1 MSRDDPGDTVDD
13 DDDYASAGSDVE
25 SSDDGDD
32 YKLIQTTRN
41 SLEAPETN
49 PTTTTTTTT
58 RTVNE
63 TASTTSSGSETD
75 DDEPTTYD
83 GIVGTRVT
91 RVKLERLARM
101 SLVHAELDETVR
113 SRSGAN
119 DAAPKRKPPSSA
131 VFLRNC
137 DYEASMT
144 SAEIDAMRREA
155 REKAMARV
163 RERGISLEDARA
175 AEIGA
180 EQSQIRRI
188 AEAMEAHA
196 SSPTF
201 AGTREMTV
209 YKTRS
214 RVLAPSFVDNSIG
227 VAVNHHDLSDKRV
240 VALENEVR
248 ALRLEV
254 EAHVAGQESIS
265 RVCDELKYRLEQ
277 ALKKVSSR
285 EEKVH
290 SLREQLRRERL
301 SSDAALE
308 VAESNATAALKAQ
321 RSDLDIMV
329 SSANARA
336 RVLIQERD
344 AAWRRIEEL
353 ERDVES
359 NAGELRRL
367 RAYKKERE
375 DADAELAAQQEVD
388 RVIDRFA
395 QMQLMKRALLSWIRG
410 ILFQRKLKA
419 LRLRSERR
427 IAGEYIDA
435 WKSQA
440 SVAVSLRNLKS
451 RTDDR
456 VRASVLKHWSLA
468 VELSA
473 TGGRVLAR
481 RCLLRWRAAA
491 SAERERRDA
500 SDALVERIIE
510 IMARSRARVLQR
522 AVFTSWVAH
531 AASAKT
537 ARRVALDLLAS
548 ERGAKSTS
556 SSLERHKA
564 RRASS
569 SVRVGAESLI

>member
-1 MSRDDPGDTVDD
+1 MSRDDPGDTVED
-13 DDDYASAGSDVE
+13 DDDYVSAGSDVE

-32 YKLIQTTRN
+32 YKLIQTMRN
-41 SLEAPETN
+41 SLEAPKTTTTN
-49 PTTTTTTTT
+49 PT
-58 RTVNE
+58 
-63 TASTTSSGSETD
+63 TTSSGSETED

-113 SRSGAN
+113 SRSGAD
-119 DAAPKRKPPSSA
+119 DAPPKRKPPSSA

-137 DYEASMT
+137 DYETSMT
-144 SAEIDAMRREA
+144 SGEIDAMRREA

-163 RERGISLEDARA
+163 RDRGISLEDARA

-188 AEAMEAHA
+188 AEAMEAHK

-201 AGTREMTV
+201 AGTQEMAV

-227 VAVNHHDLSDKRV
+227 IAVNHHDLSDKRV

-277 ALKKVSSR
+277 ALKKVASR

-321 RSDLDIMV
+321 RSDLDTMV

-344 AAWRRIEEL
+344 AAWSRIEEL

-359 NAGELRRL
+359 NADELRRL

-375 DADAELAAQQEVD
+375 DADAELAAQREVD

-395 QMQLMKRALLSWIRG
+395 QMQLMKRALVLWIRG
-410 ILFQRKLKA
+410 ILFQRKLKT

-427 IAGEYIDA
+427 IAGEYFDA

-456 VRASVLKHWSLA
+456 VRASVLRHWSLA

-473 TGGRVLAR
+473 TGGRVLTR

-491 SAERERRDA
+491 SAERDA

-510 IMARSRARVLQR
+510 IMARSRARALQR

-531 AASAKT
+531 AALAKT
-537 ARRVALDLLAS
+537 ARRIALDLLAN
-548 ERGAKSTS
+548 ERGVKSTS

-569 SVRVGAESLI
+569 VRVGAESLI

>member
-1 MSRDDPGDTVDD
+1 
-13 DDDYASAGSDVE
+13 
-25 SSDDGDD
+25 
-32 YKLIQTTRN
+32 
-41 SLEAPETN
+41 
-49 PTTTTTTTT
+49 
-58 RTVNE
+58 
-63 TASTTSSGSETD
+63 
-75 DDEPTTYD
+75 
-83 GIVGTRVT
+83 
-91 RVKLERLARM
+91 
-101 SLVHAELDETVR
+101 
-113 SRSGAN
+113 
-119 DAAPKRKPPSSA
+119 
-131 VFLRNC
+131 
-137 DYEASMT
+137 
-144 SAEIDAMRREA
+144 
-155 REKAMARV
+155 MA
-163 RERGISLEDARA
+163 
-175 AEIGA
+175 
-180 EQSQIRRI
+180 
-188 AEAMEAHA
+188 
-196 SSPTF
+196 
-201 AGTREMTV
+201 V

-277 ALKKVSSR
+277 ALKKVASR

-321 RSDLDIMV
+321 RSDLDTMV

-344 AAWRRIEEL
+344 AAWSRIEEL

-359 NAGELRRL
+359 NADELRRL

-375 DADAELAAQQEVD
+375 DADAELAAQREVD

-395 QMQLMKRALLSWIRG
+395 QMQLMKRALVSWIRG
-410 ILFQRKLKA
+410 ILFQRKLKT

-427 IAGEYIDA
+427 IAGEYFDA

-456 VRASVLKHWSLA
+456 VRASVLRHWSLA

-473 TGGRVLAR
+473 TGGRVLTR

-491 SAERERRDA
+491 SAERDA

-510 IMARSRARVLQR
+510 IMARSRARALQR

-531 AASAKT
+531 AALAKT
-537 ARRVALDLLAS
+537 ARRIALDLLAN
-548 ERGAKSTS
+548 ERGVKSTS

-569 SVRVGAESLI
+569 VRVGAESLI

>member
-1 MSRDDPGDTVDD
+1 MSRDDPGDTVEDG
-13 DDDYASAGSDVE
+13 DDYVSAGSDVE

-32 YKLIQTTRN
+32 YKLIQTMRN
-41 SLEAPETN
+41 SLEAPKTTTTN
-49 PTTTTTTTT
+49 PT
-58 RTVNE
+58 
-63 TASTTSSGSETD
+63 TTSSGSETED

-113 SRSGAN
+113 SRSGAD
-119 DAAPKRKPPSSA
+119 DAPPKRKPPSSA

-137 DYEASMT
+137 DYETSMT
-144 SAEIDAMRREA
+144 SGEIDAMRREA

-188 AEAMEAHA
+188 AEAMEAHK

-201 AGTREMTV
+201 AGTQEMAV

-277 ALKKVSSR
+277 ALKKVASR

-321 RSDLDIMV
+321 RSDLDTMV

-344 AAWRRIEEL
+344 AAWSRIEEL

-359 NAGELRRL
+359 NAAELRRL

-375 DADAELAAQQEVD
+375 DADAELAAQREVD

-395 QMQLMKRALLSWIRG
+395 QMQLMKRALVSWIRG
-410 ILFQRKLKA
+410 ILFQRKLKT

-427 IAGEYIDA
+427 IAGEYFDA

-456 VRASVLKHWSLA
+456 VRASVLRHWSLA

-473 TGGRVLAR
+473 TGGRVLTR

-491 SAERERRDA
+491 SAERDA

-510 IMARSRARVLQR
+510 IMARSRARALQR

-531 AASAKT
+531 AALAKT
-537 ARRVALDLLAS
+537 ARRIALDLLAN
-548 ERGAKSTS
+548 ERGVKSTS

-569 SVRVGAESLI
+569 VRVGAESLI

>member
-1 MSRDDPGDTVDD
+1 MSRDDPGDTVED
-13 DDDYASAGSDVE
+13 DDDYVSAGSDVE

-32 YKLIQTTRN
+32 YKLIQTMRN
-41 SLEAPETN
+41 SLEAPKTTTTN
-49 PTTTTTTTT
+49 PT
-58 RTVNE
+58 
-63 TASTTSSGSETD
+63 TTSSGSETED

-113 SRSGAN
+113 SRSGAD
-119 DAAPKRKPPSSA
+119 DAPPKRKPPSSA

-137 DYEASMT
+137 DYETSMT
-144 SAEIDAMRREA
+144 SGEIDAMRREA

-188 AEAMEAHA
+188 AEAMEAHK

-201 AGTREMTV
+201 AGTQEMAV

-227 VAVNHHDLSDKRV
+227 IAVNHHDLSDKRV

-277 ALKKVSSR
+277 ALKKVASR

-321 RSDLDIMV
+321 RSDLDTMV

-344 AAWRRIEEL
+344 AAWSRIEEL

-359 NAGELRRL
+359 NADELRRL

-375 DADAELAAQQEVD
+375 DADAELAAQREVD

-395 QMQLMKRALLSWIRG
+395 QMQLMKRALVSWIRG
-410 ILFQRKLKA
+410 ILFQRKLKT

-427 IAGEYIDA
+427 IAGEYFDA

-456 VRASVLKHWSLA
+456 VRASVLRHWSLA

-473 TGGRVLAR
+473 TGGRVLTR

-491 SAERERRDA
+491 SAERDA

-510 IMARSRARVLQR
+510 IMARSRARALQR

-531 AASAKT
+531 AALAKT
-537 ARRVALDLLAS
+537 ARRIALDLLAN
-548 ERGAKSTS
+548 ERGVKSTS

-569 SVRVGAESLI
+569 VRVGAESLI

>member
-1 MSRDDPGDTVDD
+1 MSRDDPGDTVED

-32 YKLIQTTRN
+32 YKLIQTMRN
-41 SLEAPETN
+41 SLEAPKTTTTN
-49 PTTTTTTTT
+49 PT
-58 RTVNE
+58 
-63 TASTTSSGSETD
+63 TTSSGSETKD

-113 SRSGAN
+113 SRSGAD
-119 DAAPKRKPPSSA
+119 DAPPKRKPPSSA

-137 DYEASMT
+137 DYETSMT
-144 SAEIDAMRREA
+144 SGEIDAMRREA

-188 AEAMEAHA
+188 AEAMEAHK

-201 AGTREMTV
+201 AGTQDMAV

-277 ALKKVSSR
+277 ALKKVASR

-308 VAESNATAALKAQ
+308 VAESNATAALEAQ
-321 RSDLDIMV
+321 RSDLDTMV

-344 AAWRRIEEL
+344 AAWSRIEEL

-359 NAGELRRL
+359 NADELRRL

-375 DADAELAAQQEVD
+375 DADAELAAQREVD

-395 QMQLMKRALLSWIRG
+395 QMQLMKRALVSWIRG
-410 ILFQRKLKA
+410 ILFQRKLKT

-427 IAGEYIDA
+427 IAGEYFDA

-440 SVAVSLRNLKS
+440 FVAVSLRNLKS

-456 VRASVLKHWSLA
+456 VRASVLRHWSLA

-473 TGGRVLAR
+473 TGGRVLTR

-491 SAERERRDA
+491 SAGRDA

-510 IMARSRARVLQR
+510 ITARSRARALQR

-531 AASAKT
+531 AALAKT
-537 ARRVALDLLAS
+537 ARRVALDLLAN
-548 ERGAKSTS
+548 ERGVKSTS
-556 SSLERHKA
+556 LSLERHKA

-569 SVRVGAESLI
+569 VRVGAESLI

>member
-1 MSRDDPGDTVDD
+1 MSRDAPGDVTDD

-25 SSDDGDD
+25 SSDDGGD
-32 YKLIQTTRN
+32 YKLIQTRN
-41 SLEAPETN
+41 SLEAPA
-49 PTTTTTTTT
+49 PALTTTTTT
-58 RTVNE
+58 RTSNE
-63 TASTTSSGSETD
+63 NASTSSGDETED
-75 DDEPTTYD
+75 EPSGDETEDEPTTYD

-113 SRSGAN
+113 RRRRGA
-119 DAAPKRKPPSSA
+119 DEAVPKRKPPSSA

-144 SAEIDAMRREA
+144 KDEIDAMRREA
-155 REKAMARV
+155 REKALARV

-188 AEAMEAHA
+188 AEAMEAHKN
-196 SSPTF
+196 SPTF
-201 AGTREMTV
+201 AEMAV
-209 YKTRS
+209 CKTRS
-214 RVLAPSFVDNSIG
+214 RVLAPSFTDNSIG
-227 VAVNHHDLSDKRV
+227 GDDKRV

-308 VAESNATAALKAQ
+308 VAESNAAAALKAQ
-321 RSDLDIMV
+321 RSDLETMV

-359 NAGELRRL
+359 NADELRRL
-367 RAYKKERE
+367 RAYEKERE
-375 DADAELAAQQEVD
+375 NADAELAARREVD
-388 RVIDRFA
+388 RVIDQFA
-395 QMQLMKRALLSWIRG
+395 QAQLMKRALVSWIRG
-410 ILFQRKLKA
+410 ILFQRKLRA
-419 LRLRSERR
+419 LRRRSERR
-427 IAGEYIDA
+427 IAGEYFDA

-451 RTDDR
+451 RTDNR

-473 TGGRVLAR
+473 TGGRVLTR
-481 RCLLRWRAAA
+481 RCLLRWREATG
-491 SAERERRDA
+491 AERERRNA
-500 SDALVERIIE
+500 SDALVERFIKV
-510 IMARSRARVLQR
+510 MARSRARALQR
-522 AVFTSWVAH
+522 AVFTSWVVH
-531 AASAKT
+531 AASAKF
-537 ARRVALDLLAS
+537 ARRVALDLLAN

-569 SVRVGAESLI
+569 IRVGAESLI

>member
-1 MSRDDPGDTVDD
+1 MSRDDPGDTMED
-13 DDDYASAGSDVE
+13 DDDYASAESDVE

-32 YKLIQTTRN
+32 YKLIQTMRK
-41 SLEAPETN
+41 SLEAPKTN

-58 RTVNE
+58 
-63 TASTTSSGSETD
+63 SGSETED

-101 SLVHAELDETVR
+101 SLVHAELVETVR
-113 SRSGAN
+113 SRSGAD

-137 DYEASMT
+137 DYETSMT
-144 SAEIDAMRREA
+144 SGEIDAMRREA

-188 AEAMEAHA
+188 AEAMEAHK

-201 AGTREMTV
+201 AGMQEMAV

-277 ALKKVSSR
+277 ALKKVASR
-285 EEKVH
+285 EENVH

-321 RSDLDIMV
+321 RSDLDTMV

-344 AAWRRIEEL
+344 AAWSRIEEL

-359 NAGELRRL
+359 NADELRRL

-375 DADAELAAQQEVD
+375 DADAELAAQREVD

-395 QMQLMKRALLSWIRG
+395 QMQLMKRALVSWIRG
-410 ILFQRKLKA
+410 ILFQRKLKT

-427 IAGEYIDA
+427 IAGEYFDA

-473 TGGRVLAR
+473 TGGRVLTR

-491 SAERERRDA
+491 SAECERRDA
-500 SDALVERIIE
+500 LVETIIE
-510 IMARSRARVLQR
+510 IMARSRARALQR

-548 ERGAKSTS
+548 ERGAS

-569 SVRVGAESLI
+569 VRVGAESLI